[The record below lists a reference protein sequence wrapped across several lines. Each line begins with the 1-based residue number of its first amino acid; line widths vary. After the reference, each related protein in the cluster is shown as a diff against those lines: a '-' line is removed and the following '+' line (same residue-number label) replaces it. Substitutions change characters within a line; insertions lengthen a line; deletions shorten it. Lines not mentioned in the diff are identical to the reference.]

1 MEWDSF
7 FIGLACGVVVS
18 CVAVVAGF
26 FWCAERID
34 HVQPSGGTLD
44 TRNDRRA
51 PWDA

>member
-7 FIGLACGVVVS
+7 FIGFACGIVTAS
-18 CVAVVAGF
+18 VAVVAGF

-34 HVQPSGGTLD
+34 HQPDSGTIESHQ
-44 TRNDRRA
+44 RRA